1 MPQLGADPF
10 LKRLRDAQGVAR
22 VALLVAATYD
32 ERKALEKAVGAID
45 GVASVS
51 TSRRREKELPTE
63 LRRARSALRD
73 AVAAASHPG
82 TAEILRGALARM
94 PRLRQ
99 SY

>member
-1 MPQLGADPF
+1 
-10 LKRLRDAQGVAR
+10 
-22 VALLVAATYD
+22 
-32 ERKALEKAVGAID
+32 
-45 GVASVS
+45 VASVS

>member
-63 LRRARSALRD
+63 LRRARAALQ
-73 AVAAASHPG
+73 AAAEAATNEG
-82 TAEILRGALARM
+82 TAELLRGALARM